1 MYRVTKNVNTHKGA
15 IFSLGILCGAAGRV
29 RGNGKELCPEVLI
42 EECIH
47 MTKVPMEY
55 FFETMGD
62 KPDTAGCRFYRK
74 YGIKGIRGE
83 VMTGFPSV
91 RKEGLPVLE
100 GLLDKGYSFDR
111 AGSITLL
118 HLITATVDTNL
129 ITRSDYLTCMRIR
142 KRLQKLISGNQ
153 ILSTA
158 IIEALDEE
166 FIRNNISPGGS
177 ADLLAVSWFLH
188 FIKSERME

>member
-1 MYRVTKNVNTHKGA
+1 MNTHKGA

-29 RGNGKELCPEVLI
+29 RGNGKELCPEALI

>member
-1 MYRVTKNVNTHKGA
+1 
-15 IFSLGILCGAAGRV
+15 
-29 RGNGKELCPEVLI
+29 
-42 EECIH
+42 
-47 MTKVPMEY
+47 
-55 FFETMGD
+55 
-62 KPDTAGCRFYRK
+62 
-74 YGIKGIRGE
+74 
-83 VMTGFPSV
+83 MTGFPSV

-118 HLITATVDTNL
+118 HLITATVDTNV

>member
-1 MYRVTKNVNTHKGA
+1 M
-15 IFSLGILCGAAGRV
+15 GILCGAAGRV
-29 RGNGKELCPEVLI
+29 RGNGKELCPEALT

-55 FFETMGD
+55 FFETKGD
-62 KPDTAGCRFYRK
+62 KQDTAGCRFYRK

-100 GLLDKGYSFDR
+100 ELLDKGYSFDR

-118 HLITATVDTNL
+118 HLIVATVDTNV
-129 ITRSDYLTCMRIR
+129 ITRSDYLTCMQIR
-142 KRLQKLISGNQ
+142 KRLQKLISGNE

-158 IIEALDEE
+158 MIEALDEE